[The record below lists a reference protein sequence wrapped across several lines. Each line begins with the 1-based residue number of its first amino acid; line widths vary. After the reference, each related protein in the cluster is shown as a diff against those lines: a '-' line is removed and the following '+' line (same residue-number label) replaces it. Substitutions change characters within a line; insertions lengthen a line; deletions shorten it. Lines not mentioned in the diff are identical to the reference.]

1 MNLRE
6 RIYDYVVDLAPLPAV
21 PVIGTRR
28 LFPVRR
34 LYCVGRNYAEHAR
47 EMGGDPRREK
57 PFFFQKAPDS
67 IVTDGVF
74 PYPPLTADV
83 HHEIELVVALKAGGQ
98 NIPAAKAKDIIY
110 GHAVGLDM
118 TRRDLQAEAKKQGR
132 PWEAA
137 KAFDRA
143 APVSAITPVEQS
155 GFLVKGPITLDVN
168 GERRQSGDL
177 ADMVWPVADI
187 IAELSTYV
195 ELRPGDLIYTGT
207 PAGVGRIAPGDRV
220 EGGIDGIG
228 TIANRFTDRA
238 RLP

>member
-1 MNLRE
+1 MNLRDRVYE
-6 RIYDYVVDLAPLPAV
+6 YVVDLAPLPAV
-21 PVIGTRR
+21 PVLGTRR
-28 LFPVRR
+28 IFPVRR
-34 LYCVGRNYAEHAR
+34 LYCVGRNYAEHSR
-47 EMGGDPRREK
+47 EMGGDPKREK

-74 PYPPLTADV
+74 PYPPHTADV

-110 GHAVGLDM
+110 GYATGLDM

-143 APVSAITPVEQS
+143 APLSAITPIEQS
-155 GFLVKGPITLDVN
+155 GFLVKGAITLDVN
-168 GERRQSGDL
+168 GERRQTGDL

-187 IAELSTYV
+187 IAELSQ
-195 ELRPGDLIYTGT
+195 LFLLQPGDLIFTGT
-207 PAGVGRIAPGDRV
+207 PAGVGAVKRGDRLHG
-220 EGGIDGIG
+220 EI
-228 TIANRFTDRA
+228 A
-238 RLP
+238 RLAPLDVTVA

>member
-6 RIYDYVVDLAPLPAV
+6 RIYEYVVDLAPLPAV

-47 EMGGDPRREK
+47 EMGGDPKREK
-57 PFFFQKAPDS
+57 PFFFQKASDS

-74 PYPPLTADV
+74 PYPPLTSDV
-83 HHEIELVVALKAGGQ
+83 HHEIELVVALKAGGH
-98 NIPAAKAKDIIY
+98 NIPAAKAKDIVY
-110 GHAVGLDM
+110 GYAVGLDM

-143 APVSAITPVEQS
+143 APLSAITPVEQS
-155 GFLVKGPITLDVN
+155 GFLVKGAITLDVN
-168 GERRQSGDL
+168 GERRQTGDI

-187 IAELSTYV
+187 IAELSQ
-195 ELRPGDLIYTGT
+195 LFLLQPGDLIFTGT
-207 PAGVGRIAPGDRV
+207 PAGVGAVKRGDRLHG
-220 EGGIDGIG
+220 E
-228 TIANRFTDRA
+228 IAKLVPLDVTVG
-238 RLP
+238 

>member
-6 RIYDYVVDLAPLPAV
+6 RVYEYVVDLAPLPSV
-21 PVIGTRR
+21 PVVGTRR

-47 EMGGDPRREK
+47 EMGGDPKREK

-74 PYPPLTADV
+74 PYPPLTSEV

-98 NIPAAKAKDIIY
+98 NIPAAKAKEIVY
-110 GHAVGLDM
+110 GYAVGLDM

-143 APVSAITPVEQS
+143 APLSAITPIEQS
-155 GFLVKGPITLDVN
+155 GFLVKGAITLDVN
-168 GERRQSGDL
+168 GERRQTADL
-177 ADMVWPVADI
+177 ADMIWPVADI
-187 IAELSTYV
+187 IAELSQ
-195 ELRPGDLIYTGT
+195 LFLLAPGDMIFTGT
-207 PAGVGRIAPGDRV
+207 PAGVGAVRRGDRLHG
-220 EGGIDGIG
+220 E
-228 TIANRFTDRA
+228 IAKLAPLDVTVS
-238 RLP
+238 

>member
-6 RIYDYVVDLAPLPAV
+6 RVYEYVVDLAPLPSV
-21 PVIGTRR
+21 PVVGTRR

-34 LYCVGRNYAEHAR
+34 LYCVGRNYAEHTR
-47 EMGGDPRREK
+47 EMGGDPKREK

-74 PYPPLTADV
+74 PYPPLTSDV

-98 NIPAAKAKDIIY
+98 NIPPGKAKDIVY
-110 GHAVGLDM
+110 GYAVGLDM

-132 PWEAA
+132 PWEAG

-143 APVSAITPVEQS
+143 APLSAITPIEQS
-155 GFLVKGPITLDVN
+155 GFLVKGAITLDVN

-177 ADMVWPVADI
+177 ADMIWPVADI
-187 IAELSTYV
+187 IAELSQ
-195 ELRPGDLIYTGT
+195 LFLLAPGDVIFTGT
-207 PAGVGRIAPGDRV
+207 PAGVGAVRRGDRLHG
-220 EGGIDGIG
+220 E
-228 TIANRFTDRA
+228 IAKLAPLDVTVS
-238 RLP
+238 

>member
-6 RIYDYVVDLAPLPAV
+6 RVYEYVVDLAPLPAV
-21 PVIGTRR
+21 PVLGTRR
-28 LFPVRR
+28 IFPVRR
-34 LYCVGRNYAEHAR
+34 LYCVGRNYAEHSR
-47 EMGGDPRREK
+47 EMGGDPKREK

-74 PYPPLTADV
+74 PYPPHTADV

-110 GHAVGLDM
+110 GYATGLDM

-143 APVSAITPVEQS
+143 APLSAITPIEQS
-155 GFLVKGPITLDVN
+155 GFLVKGAITLDVN
-168 GERRQSGDL
+168 GERRQTGDL

-187 IAELSTYV
+187 IAELSQ
-195 ELRPGDLIYTGT
+195 LFLLQPGDLIFTGT
-207 PAGVGRIAPGDRV
+207 PAGVGAVKRGDRLHG
-220 EGGIDGIG
+220 EI
-228 TIANRFTDRA
+228 A
-238 RLP
+238 RLAPLDVTVA

>member
-6 RIYDYVVDLAPLPAV
+6 RIYEYVVDLAPLPSV
-21 PVIGTRR
+21 PVVGTRR

-74 PYPPLTADV
+74 PYPPLTSDV

-110 GHAVGLDM
+110 GYAVGLDM

-132 PWEAA
+132 PWTAA

-143 APVSAITPVEQS
+143 APMSPITPIEQS
-155 GFLVKGPITLDVN
+155 GLLVKGSITLDVN
-168 GERRQSGDL
+168 GERRQTGDL

-187 IAELSTYV
+187 IAELSQ
-195 ELRPGDLIYTGT
+195 LFLLQPGDLIFTGT
-207 PAGVGRIAPGDRV
+207 PAGVGAVRRGDRLHG
-220 EGGIDGIG
+220 EI
-228 TIANRFTDRA
+228 A
-238 RLP
+238 RLVPLDVAVS

>member
-6 RIYDYVVDLAPLPAV
+6 RVYEYVVDLAPLPSV
-21 PVIGTRR
+21 PVLGTRR

-34 LYCVGRNYAEHAR
+34 LYCVGRNYAEHSR
-47 EMGGDPRREK
+47 EMGGDPKREK

-74 PYPPLTADV
+74 PYPPLTSEV

-110 GHAVGLDM
+110 GYAVGLDM

-143 APVSAITPVEQS
+143 APLSAITPIEQS
-155 GFLVKGPITLDVN
+155 GFLVKGAVTLDVN
-168 GERRQSGDL
+168 GERRQTGDL
-177 ADMVWPVADI
+177 TDMIWPVADI
-187 IAELSTYV
+187 IAELSQ
-195 ELRPGDLIYTGT
+195 LFLLAPGDMIFTGT
-207 PAGVGRIAPGDRV
+207 PAGVGAVKRGDRLHG
-220 EGGIDGIG
+220 E
-228 TIANRFTDRA
+228 IAKLAPLDVTVS
-238 RLP
+238 

>member
-1 MNLRE
+1 MNLRD
-6 RIYDYVVDLAPLPAV
+6 RLYDYVVDLAPLPSV

-28 LFPVRR
+28 TFPVRR

-47 EMGGDPRREK
+47 EMGGDPKREK

-74 PYPPLTADV
+74 PYPTMTSDV
-83 HHEIELVVALKAGGQ
+83 HHEIELVVALKSGGQ
-98 NIPAAKAKDIIY
+98 SIPAAKAKDIIY
-110 GHAVGLDM
+110 GYAVGLDM

-143 APVSAITPVEQS
+143 APLSAITPIEQS
-155 GFLVKGPITLDVN
+155 GFLVKGLITLDVN
-168 GERRQSGDL
+168 GQRRQTGEL

-187 IAELSTYV
+187 IAELSQ
-195 ELRPGDLIYTGT
+195 LFLLQPGDLIFTGT
-207 PAGVGRIAPGDRV
+207 PAGVGAVNRGDRLHG
-220 EGGIDGIG
+220 EIG
-228 TIANRFTDRA
+228 KLVPLDVVVS
-238 RLP
+238 

>member
-6 RIYDYVVDLAPLPAV
+6 RVYEYVVDLAPLPSV
-21 PVIGTRR
+21 PVLGTRR

-47 EMGGDPRREK
+47 EMGGDPKREK
-57 PFFFQKAPDS
+57 PFFFQKAADS

-74 PYPPLTADV
+74 PYPPLTSDV

-98 NIPAAKAKDIIY
+98 NIPAAKAKEIVY
-110 GHAVGLDM
+110 GYAVGLDM

-143 APVSAITPVEQS
+143 APLSAITPIEQS
-155 GFLVKGPITLDVN
+155 GFLVKGAITLDVN
-168 GERRQSGDL
+168 GERRQTADL
-177 ADMVWPVADI
+177 ADMIWPVADI
-187 IAELSTYV
+187 IAELSQ
-195 ELRPGDLIYTGT
+195 LFLLAPGDMIFTGT
-207 PAGVGRIAPGDRV
+207 PAGVGAVRRGDRLHG
-220 EGGIDGIG
+220 E
-228 TIANRFTDRA
+228 IAKLAPLDVTVS
-238 RLP
+238 

>member
-6 RIYDYVVDLAPLPAV
+6 RIYEYVVDLAPLPSV
-21 PVIGTRR
+21 PVVGTRR
-28 LFPVRR
+28 SFPVRR

-47 EMGGDPRREK
+47 EMGHDPKREK

-67 IVTDGVF
+67 IVTDGAF
-74 PYPPLTADV
+74 PYPTGSADV

-110 GHAVGLDM
+110 GYAVGLDM

-143 APVSAITPVEQS
+143 APMSAITPIEQS
-155 GFLVKGPITLDVN
+155 GFLVKGAITLDVN
-168 GERRQSGDL
+168 GERRQMGDL
-177 ADMVWPVADI
+177 ADMIWPVADI
-187 IAELSTYV
+187 IAELSQ
-195 ELRPGDLIYTGT
+195 LFLLQPGDLIFTGT
-207 PAGVGRIAPGDRV
+207 PAGVGAVKRGDRLHG
-220 EGGIDGIG
+220 E
-228 TIANRFTDRA
+228 IAKLTPLDVVVS
-238 RLP
+238 